1 MNWAESPAR
10 VSHLGKSRGSNDD
23 RRHVFFNR
31 RNSRLVRALPFV
43 RFSGKNGPPELLLH
57 CTDELVCIAAHILYR
72 RRNPPFCDR
81 SVADDIGLEI
91 GNAPLIPTNLEFEE
105 IEDSRTR
112 SFHGK
117 VTRVDV
123 IVPKALLLESEKA
136 ELLLRSFK
144 AYKFEEWQE
153 IDIGKFVCFTQE
165 VSQIP

>member
-1 MNWAESPAR
+1 
-10 VSHLGKSRGSNDD
+10 L
-23 RRHVFFNR
+23 
-31 RNSRLVRALPFV
+31 LVP
-43 RFSGKNGPPELLLH
+43 S
-57 CTDELVCIAAHILYR
+57 T
-72 RRNPPFCDR
+72 
-81 SVADDIGLEI
+81 DIGLEI
-91 GNAPLIPTNLEFEE
+91 RNARLIPTNLEFEE

-123 IVPKALLLESEKA
+123 IVPKALLESEKA

-144 AYKFEEWQE
+144 AYKLEEWQE